1 MTRFAAVSETRGR
14 RFVSRGT
21 RPCVARA
28 VKFIAIM
35 TKTID
40 HDQLDAVSGGFDL
53 NSALA
58 AGGFL
63 STGGKAV
70 QNAMTADGLKLT
82 LEHGRVIVALAG
94 GIGAAGWVYG
104 AGRNVGQQLGWIS
117 PDAPAAKGG
126 GDQ

>member
-1 MTRFAAVSETRGR
+1 
-14 RFVSRGT
+14 
-21 RPCVARA
+21 
-28 VKFIAIM
+28 M

-40 HDQLDAVSGGFDL
+40 HDQLDAVSGGFDFNAAL
-53 NSALA
+53 DAGNATATRSLA

-82 LEHGRVIVALAG
+82 LEHGRVIVGLAG

-117 PDAPAAKGG
+117 PDAPAKGG